1 MSVSLQPKVRC
12 DPCPLTHGDEVKM
25 GDTVLSFH
33 IHTGTDT
40 CDGCEPG
47 QIIAHLS
54 RHKRD
59 ETTGVHAHIDKKL
72 VNTSAILYTSLNCFT
87 MNQLQLMLFCN
98 TCMFQELFSVKKTRR
113 FKDRRN

>member
-59 ETTGVHAHIDKKL
+59 ETSGMHAHIDKK
-72 VNTSAILYTSLNCFT
+72 
-87 MNQLQLMLFCN
+87 
-98 TCMFQELFSVKKTRR
+98 
-113 FKDRRN
+113 